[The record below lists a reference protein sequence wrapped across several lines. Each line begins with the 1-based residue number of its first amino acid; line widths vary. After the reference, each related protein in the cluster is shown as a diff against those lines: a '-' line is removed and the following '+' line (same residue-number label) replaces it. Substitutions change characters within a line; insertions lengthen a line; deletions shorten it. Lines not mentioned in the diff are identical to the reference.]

1 MYAGI
6 KLHYSV
12 TSRLTLTLKTQGQ
25 IFKFR
30 TISFSLKQMLRYEL
44 VTIYVI

>member
-6 KLHYSV
+6 
-12 TSRLTLTLKTQGQ
+12 RLYNFVTLTLKPQGQ

-30 TISFSLKQMLRYEL
+30 TIAFSLQQMFCYEL